1 MKKTLK
7 EKVRNAVKENRSGA
21 IEVYKVVESSMVGN
35 RRVLGG
41 HCSVSY
47 DDLEQFAQSEL
58 TGLVRMEGH
67 FQKETPDYYLE
78 LGLGVVQPL
87 TEACWQRLEQIHD
100 SNPNWCLK
108 PDTTKSAFSG
118 ASCFRGLL
126 DVKHNFQ
133 QICREQREA
142 EKEAEEGGY
151 GKSLMGGWIEYQ

>member
-1 MKKTLK
+1 MKTLK

-21 IEVYKVVESSMVGN
+21 IKVYKVVESSMVGS

-47 DDLEQFAQSEL
+47 DDLEQFAQGEL
-58 TGLVRMEGH
+58 AGLVRKEVGR

-87 TEACWQRLEQIHD
+87 TEACWQRLEEIHSTSWD
-100 SNPNWCLK
+100 WCLK
-108 PDTTKSAFSG
+108 PDTTDAAFSG

-126 DVKHNFQ
+126 DVKHDSR
-133 QICREQREA
+133 QICREQRKA

-151 GKSLMGGWIEYQ
+151 GKSTMGGWIEYQ

>member
-7 EKVRNAVKENRSGA
+7 EKVRTAVLEDRSGA
-21 IEVYKVVESSMVGN
+21 IEVHEVTEQ
-35 RRVLGG
+35 G
-41 HCSVSY
+41 HCSISWKY
-47 DDLEQFAQSEL
+47 LEQFAQSEL
-58 TGLVRMEGH
+58 TGLVRKEVGC

-87 TEACWQRLEQIHD
+87 TEACWQRLEQIHN

-108 PDTTKSAFSG
+108 PDTTDAAFSG

-151 GKSLMGGWIEYQ
+151 GKSSMGGWIEYQ